1 MGFRVSPQTST
12 TLALILGL
20 LVAFAWATYLAYWGG
35 VDVSNAFEYQSA
47 VVSAQRDVELLR
59 VEQFDRKAP
68 ADELR
73 RYEKLLD
80 TDLARIDRTALT
92 PDERAPAY
100 SFPASEAA
108 DERLASE
115 LGTLADRGSARFA
128 KTVKQNTQTR
138 DLSNA
143 LFAVVALLFVMVQGR
158 LRRRIEEGRSLVERL
173 QRAFISSRRELRNVD
188 AGSVLIS
195 ATRGS
200 NVGGDVYDLFTFDRR
215 RGMFMVADVSGK
227 GIDAAVDTA
236 LIKYSLRTLLR
247 EDGDPGRALSKFGS
261 LYAQSA
267 ENPETFVVI
276 FLGVIDLDTGTV
288 RYASAGHE
296 PAWVCFGQNVRSL
309 PPTGPIVG
317 IDADAEY
324 DTRTILLRPGDGIVV
339 STDGLTESRGPKGD
353 LLGAE
358 GVARWL
364 GEIEGDAQ
372 TVADTI
378 VERLRVRSS
387 GIADDLAILVVRYAP
402 RIVRPVRAATSTAV
416 AAGP

>member
-1 MGFRVSPQTST
+1 MRSRISARTTT

-20 LVAFAWATYLAYWGG
+20 LVAFTWATYLAYWAGI
-35 VDVSNAFEYQSA
+35 DVSNAFDYQSA

-68 ADELR
+68 PEELR
-73 RYEKLLD
+73 PYEKLLD
-80 TDLARIDRTALT
+80 TDLERINRAAST

-100 SFPASEAA
+100 AFPASRA
-108 DERLASE
+108 DDENLAGE
-115 LGTLADRGSARFA
+115 LRDLEDRGSARFA
-128 KTVKQNTQTR
+128 KTVKENTQTR
-138 DLSNA
+138 DVSNA
-143 LFAVVALLFVMVQGR
+143 LFALVALLFVMVQGR

-236 LIKYSLRTLLR
+236 LIKFSLRTLLR

-267 ENPETFVVI
+267 ENPESFVVI

-296 PAWVCFGQNVRSL
+296 PAWVVFGHNVRSL
-309 PPTGPIVG
+309 QPTGPIVG
-317 IDADAEY
+317 IDADAQY
-324 DTRTILLRPGDGIVV
+324 DTHTILLRPGDGIVV
-339 STDGLTESRGPKGD
+339 STDGLTESRDPKGE
-353 LLGAE
+353 LLGAD
-358 GVARWL
+358 GVAHWL
-364 GEIEGDAQ
+364 SEIEGDAQ

-378 VERLRVRSS
+378 VERLRERSS

-402 RIVRPVRAATSTAV
+402 RVVRAARTAAPAV
-416 AAGP
+416 AAGS

>member
-1 MGFRVSPQTST
+1 M
-12 TLALILGL
+12 
-20 LVAFAWATYLAYWGG
+20 
-35 VDVSNAFEYQSA
+35 
-47 VVSAQRDVELLR
+47 
-59 VEQFDRKAP
+59 
-68 ADELR
+68 R

-80 TDLARIDRTALT
+80 TDLARIDRDRGDARRRALRPT
-92 PDERAPAY
+92 R
-100 SFPASEAA
+100 FPASQTA
-108 DERLASE
+108 DDRLAAQ

-128 KTVKQNTQTR
+128 KTVKKNTQTR

-195 ATRGS
+195 ATHGS

-276 FLGVIDLDTGTV
+276 FLGVIDFDTGTV

-296 PAWVCFGQNVRSL
+296 PAWALFGQNVRSL

-324 DTRTILLRPGDGIVV
+324 ETRTILLRPGDGIVV
-339 STDGLTESRGPKGD
+339 STDGLTESRSPKGE

-358 GVARWL
+358 GVAQLARRDRRRRANRRRYDRRAAARAQLRHRRRFGDSGRALRPAHRAVRAQRGFRERWRR
-364 GEIEGDAQ
+364 AR
-372 TVADTI
+372 
-378 VERLRVRSS
+378 ERTRGS
-387 GIADDLAILVVRYAP
+387 LAAP
-402 RIVRPVRAATSTAV
+402 RCSPD
-416 AAGP
+416 AGGPACGARERR

>member
-1 MGFRVSPQTST
+1 MRSRISARTTT

-20 LVAFAWATYLAYWGG
+20 LVAFTWATYLAYWAGI
-35 VDVSNAFEYQSA
+35 DVSNAFDYQSA

-68 ADELR
+68 PEELR
-73 RYEKLLD
+73 PYEKLLD
-80 TDLARIDRTALT
+80 TDLERINRAASA

-100 SFPASEAA
+100 TFPASQAA
-108 DERLASE
+108 DENLAGE
-115 LGTLADRGSARFA
+115 LRDLEDRGATRFA
-128 KTVKQNTQTR
+128 KTVKENTQTR
-138 DLSNA
+138 DVSNA
-143 LFAVVALLFVMVQGR
+143 LFALVALLFVMVQGR

-188 AGSVLIS
+188 AGTVLIS

-236 LIKYSLRTLLR
+236 LIKFSLRTLLR

-267 ENPETFVVI
+267 ENPESFVVI

-296 PAWVCFGQNVRSL
+296 PAWVVFGRNVRSL
-309 PPTGPIVG
+309 QPTGPIVG
-317 IDADAEY
+317 IDADAQYE
-324 DTRTILLRPGDGIVV
+324 TRTILLRPGDGIVV
-339 STDGLTESRGPKGD
+339 STDGLTESRDPKGE
-353 LLGAE
+353 LLGAD

-402 RIVRPVRAATSTAV
+402 RVVRAARTAARAL
-416 AAGP
+416 AAGS

>member
-1 MGFRVSPQTST
+1 MLRGSPRTTT

-20 LVAFAWATYLAYWGG
+20 LIAFGWASYLAYWGG
-35 VDVSNAFEYQSA
+35 IDVSNAFEYQSA
-47 VVSAQRDVELLR
+47 VVAAQRDVELLR
-59 VEQFDRKAP
+59 VQQFDRQARP
-68 ADELR
+68 DDLR
-73 RYEKLLD
+73 PYEKLLD
-80 TDLARIDRTALT
+80 TDLAHINRIAES
-92 PDERAPAY
+92 PEERAPAY
-100 SFPASEAA
+100 AFPATQAA
-108 DERLASE
+108 DERLADQ
-115 LGTLADRGSARFA
+115 LGALADRGSERFA
-128 KTVKQNTQTR
+128 RTVQHNTETR

-200 NVGGDVYDLFTFDRR
+200 NVGGDVYDLFTFDKR

-296 PAWVCFGQNVRSL
+296 PAWVTFGQNVRSL

-317 IDADAEY
+317 IDADADY

-339 STDGLTESRGPKGD
+339 STDGLTESRDPQGE
-353 LLGAE
+353 LLGAD

-364 GEIEGDAQ
+364 GEIDGDAQ

-378 VERLRVRSS
+378 VERLRDRSA

-402 RIVRPVRAATSTAV
+402 RIVRAARSPAQTV
-416 AAGP
+416 AAPT